1 MRTEGNPPMSVSRP
15 AAVAAAAEQADLAAE
30 ATHEEMVNAIRMLAA
45 DAVQRAKSGHPG
57 MPMGMAT
64 AATVLWTRFLR
75 FDPTK
80 PDWED
85 RDRFILS
92 AGHGSMLLYALL
104 YLTGYAEITIDQIRN
119 FRQLGSKTPGHPE
132 YDVAC
137 GIETTTGP
145 LAQGLGNAVG
155 MALAERLRNARCG
168 DDIVNHF
175 TFCIVGDGCL
185 MEGLSQ
191 EAISLAGFL
200 KLSKLIVLWDDNR
213 ISIDGPT
220 TLSTCDNQLARFE
233 ACGWDAQVVDGDDA
247 EAVAAAIAKARLSD
261 KPSLIDCRTIIGKGA
276 PTKAG
281 TSATHGAPLGEDEVA
296 GVRRTLDWP
305 YPPFII
311 PPHILAAWREAARR
325 CIPERI
331 AWERRF
337 AALPVEAQ
345 EAFRCASAGKLA
357 PGWQT
362 PLNAFKR
369 KLATDQPKWPTRK
382 ASGQALEILT
392 ATFPEMIGGS
402 ADLTESVFTM
412 TQSTTDIVPGDYSGR
427 YVHYGV
433 REHAMAAVMNGIALH
448 GGFIP
453 YGGTFLVFADY
464 MRGGMRMS
472 ALMRQRVIYVL
483 THDSIG
489 VGEDG
494 PTHHP
499 VETLAGLRVMPNM
512 LVFRPADAVETFEC
526 WIIAITEYDMPSC
539 LVLSRQAVPAV
550 RTEHVSIN
558 LSARGAYV
566 LHEAD
571 GGEREVTLFATGSE
585 VHLAVAARERLQAD
599 GIPTAVVSMPCWKLF
614 DMQPEKYRRE
624 VLGPAWPEC
633 VRVAVEAAIS
643 PGWDR
648 YIGENGV
655 FVGLKGFGLSAPG
668 EVLFKHFGI
677 TAENVVNQTKAALS
691 HRADLSRRRKRFS
704 MDVVG

>member
-1 MRTEGNPPMSVSRP
+1 MSVAGP
-15 AAVAAAAEQADLAAE
+15 VAIARQETAEETAQ
-30 ATHEEMVNAIRMLAA
+30 ATHEEMVNAIRILAA

-57 MPMGMAT
+57 MPMGMANV
-64 AATVLWTRFLR
+64 ATVLWTRFLK
-75 FDPTK
+75 FDPSK
-80 PDWED
+80 PDWAD
-85 RDRFILS
+85 RDRFVLS
-92 AGHGSMLLYALL
+92 AGHGSMLLYSLL
-104 YLTGYAEITIDQIRN
+104 YLTGYAEITIEELKN

-155 MALAERLRNARCG
+155 MALAERLRNQRWG
-168 DDIVNHF
+168 DEIVDHY
-175 TFCIVGDGCL
+175 TYCIVGDGCL

-191 EAISLAGFL
+191 EAISFAGFL
-200 KLSKLIVLWDDNR
+200 GLSRLIVLWDDNR

-220 TLSTCDNQLARFE
+220 TLSTHDNQLARFE
-233 ACGWDAQVVDGDDA
+233 ACGWDALVVDGDDPD
-247 EAVAAAIAKARLSD
+247 AVAAAIAKARLSD

-281 TSATHGAPLGEDEVA
+281 TAATHGAPLGEDEVA
-296 GVRRTLDWP
+296 GVRRTLGWP
-305 YPPFII
+305 YPPFVL
-311 PPHILAAWREAARR
+311 PPHIVAAWREFGRR
-325 CIPERI
+325 SLPERE

-337 AALPVEAQ
+337 AALPPERQ
-345 EAFRCASAGKLA
+345 EEFRRASVGKLA

-369 KLATDQPKWPTRK
+369 KLAGERPTWPTRK
-382 ASGQALEILT
+382 ASGEALEILT

-412 TQSTTDIVPGDYSGR
+412 TKHTRDIVPGDFAGR

-433 REHAMAAVMNGIALH
+433 REHAMASVMNGMALH

-512 LVFRPADAVETFEC
+512 LVFRPADAVETLEC
-526 WIIAITEYDMPSC
+526 WIIALTEFDMPSC

-550 RTEHVSIN
+550 RREHISNN

-566 LHEAD
+566 LYEAE
-571 GGEREVTLFATGSE
+571 GGEREATL
-585 VHLAVAARERLQAD
+585 
-599 GIPTAVVSMPCWKLF
+599 
-614 DMQPEKYRRE
+614 
-624 VLGPAWPEC
+624 
-633 VRVAVEAAIS
+633 VR
-643 PGWDR
+643 DR
-648 YIGENGV
+648 
-655 FVGLKGFGLSAPG
+655 
-668 EVLFKHFGI
+668 
-677 TAENVVNQTKAALS
+677 
-691 HRADLSRRRKRFS
+691 HRGLSRRRGARPAAGGRHSDRRRLHAVLEAVRRSAGKIPARGDGASLAGLRPRRRRSGDIAGLGPVYRRKRRLRRAQGLRA
-704 MDVVG
+704 VGTGRGALPALRDHRRERCCSDQGGDRPSLRSRPATPTLRDRRRRLR

>member
-1 MRTEGNPPMSVSRP
+1 MSVARP
-15 AAVAAAAEQADLAAE
+15 VAVARQETIAETAQ
-30 ATHEEMVNAIRMLAA
+30 ATHEEMVNAIRILAA

-57 MPMGMAT
+57 MPMGMANV
-64 AATVLWTRFLR
+64 ATVLWTRFLK

-80 PDWED
+80 PDWPD
-85 RDRFILS
+85 RDRFVLS

-104 YLTGYAEITIDQIRN
+104 HLTGYAEITLEELKN

-132 YDVAC
+132 YEVAR

-155 MALAERLRNARCG
+155 MALAERLRNQRWG
-168 DDIVNHF
+168 DDIVDHY
-175 TFCIVGDGCL
+175 TYCIVGDGCL

-191 EAISLAGFL
+191 EVISFAGFL
-200 KLSKLIVLWDDNR
+200 GLSKLIVLWDDNR

-220 TLSTCDNQLARFE
+220 TLSTHDNQLARFE
-233 ACGWDAQVVDGDDA
+233 ACGWDAVAVDGDDPD
-247 EAVAAAIAKARLSD
+247 AVAAAIAKARLSD
-261 KPSLIDCRTIIGKGA
+261 KPSLIDCRTTIGKGA

-281 TSATHGAPLGEDEVA
+281 TAATHGAPLGEEEVA

-305 YPPFII
+305 YPPFVL
-311 PPHILAAWREAARR
+311 PPHIVARWREFGRR
-325 CIPERI
+325 SIGERED
-331 AWERRF
+331 WERRF
-337 AALPVEAQ
+337 AALSPERQ
-345 EAFRCASAGKLA
+345 EDFRRTSVGKLA

-369 KLATDQPKWPTRK
+369 KLAGDQPKWPTRK
-382 ASGQALEILT
+382 ASGEALEILT

-402 ADLTESVFTM
+402 ADLTESVFTKTKH
-412 TQSTTDIVPGDYSGR
+412 TQDIAPGNFGGR

-433 REHAMAAVMNGIALH
+433 REHAMASVMNGMALH

-512 LVFRPADAVETFEC
+512 LVFRPADAVETLEC
-526 WIIAITEYDMPSC
+526 WIIALTEFDMPSC

-550 RTEHVSIN
+550 RLEHVSNN

-566 LHEAD
+566 LYEAE
-571 GGEREVTLFATGSE
+571 GGEREATLFATGTE
-585 VHLAVAARERLQAD
+585 VYLAVEARARLQAD

-614 DMQPEKYRRE
+614 DAQPEKYRRE
-624 VLGPAWPEC
+624 VMGPAWPAC

-668 EVLFKHFGI
+668 EVLFQHFGI
-677 TAENVVNQTKAALS
+677 TAENVVTQTKAALA
-691 HRADLSRRRKRFS
+691 HRSDLGRRRRRFGI
-704 MDVVG
+704 DVVG